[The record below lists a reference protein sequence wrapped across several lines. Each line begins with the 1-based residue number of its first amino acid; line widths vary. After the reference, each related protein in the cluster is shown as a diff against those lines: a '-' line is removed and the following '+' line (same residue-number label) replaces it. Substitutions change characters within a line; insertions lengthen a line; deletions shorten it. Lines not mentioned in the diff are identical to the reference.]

1 MASIFARIRK
11 TLGKAF
17 SRSKNV
23 VRRVGKGARRT
34 LKRVTN
40 AVGLTTKAHRKGR
53 KGKRSSSKRRNSQR
67 NRN

>member
-1 MASIFARIRK
+1 MASLFTRIRK
-11 TLGKAF
+11 TIGKAF

-23 VRRVGKGARRT
+23 VRRVGKGARST

-53 KGKRSSSKRRNSQR
+53 KSGRRSSSKRNSQR
-67 NRN
+67 N